1 LEISKLNPS
10 FILDADKI
18 DEAIHLSSDIYIQ
31 KNNLYYTKFR
41 YLDIDFKGIPIPDKH
56 NYIRT
61 KTLWLADLLNG
72 VIEEI
77 IPYGFYDIQGIHIAQ
92 NYLYFVKIFDKDGD
106 GLLGEEDYSN
116 GAEIWRL
123 DKFSKIEE
131 FCFDLKDKYIDFTFQ
146 TVNDDVIV
154 FSWGDEI
161 TNITFVDLS
170 KNRKTTLLNYYDNE
184 FDFKFVEDEKN
195 NPTHFITKKWISEG
209 ETSSPSHILKCITW
223 ADLMSQLRWET
234 IQ

>member
-1 LEISKLNPS
+1 LEISKLKPS
-10 FILDADKI
+10 LILDADKI

-31 KNNLYYTKFR
+31 KNNIYYTKFR

-61 KTLWLADLLNG
+61 KALWFADLVNG
-72 VIEEI
+72 GIEEI
-77 IPYGFYDIQGIHIAQ
+77 IPYGFYDIKGIHIAQ

-123 DKFSKIEE
+123 DKFSKTVE
-131 FCFDLKDKYIDFTFQ
+131 FCFDLKDEYIDFTFQ
-146 TVNDDVIV
+146 TANDDVIV

-161 TNITFVDLS
+161 TEITFVDLS
-170 KNRKTTLLNYYDNE
+170 KKRKSTLLNYYDNE

-195 NPTHFITKKWISEG
+195 NPTHFLTKKWIPES

-223 ADLMSQLRWET
+223 ADLMSQLHWEP